1 MQLKTHIITHQPQ
14 ITSACSHHNNPKLSL
29 RQMERV
35 LLGNLID
42 TGYEVAINLNATQ
55 TLMVDAE

>member
-1 MQLKTHIITHQPQ
+1 
-14 ITSACSHHNNPKLSL
+14 
-29 RQMERV
+29 MERV